1 MTDKLNHGKV
11 NGDSEE
17 LHALKGFKVLAVGN
31 GIIKGECVLKIML
44 MNENNVAVDL
54 SIADDGA
61 YLSDFYALTED
72 MIPRTYED

>member
-31 GIIKGECVLKIML
+31 GIIKGECALKIML
-44 MNENNVAVDL
+44 MRWRFSRP
-54 SIADDGA
+54 SI
-61 YLSDFYALTED
+61 L
-72 MIPRTYED
+72 